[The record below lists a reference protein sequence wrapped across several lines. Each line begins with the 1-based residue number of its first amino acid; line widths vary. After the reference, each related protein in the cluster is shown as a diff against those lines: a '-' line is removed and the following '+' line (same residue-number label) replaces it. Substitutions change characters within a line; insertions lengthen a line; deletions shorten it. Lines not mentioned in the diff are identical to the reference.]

1 MQRKAFRIVT
11 LVTCAGLV
19 LVGCS
24 TPVPPDSA
32 SVQRAAEAPTESPT
46 DSPTDS
52 EREVAAEEPMM
63 DRAEPVTDD
72 DALAAVGRGVYRGA
86 RVCVIN
92 ARSAELRPVPRLNVF
107 FTKADRVSKNG
118 TIVDPGTQI
127 CGEAAYSTA
136 KYDVTGEIYMM
147 YYELKPMRF
156 VASNGY
162 TFADAEIKWN
172 LANLPCAYV
181 SEEPETKIYDS
192 GEARFTLQRLND
204 SKDFKEFTITVA
216 DSQGKNYDCAR

>member
-1 MQRKAFRIVT
+1 MQQWTFPLAT
-11 LVTCAGLV
+11 LVTCAGLA

-24 TPVPPDSA
+24 SPAPSDTASA
-32 SVQRAAEAPTESPT
+32 QRAAEAPIESEL
-46 DSPTDS
+46 D
-52 EREVAAEEPMM
+52 VAAEELVE
-63 DRAEPVTDD
+63 DTAEPVTDD
-72 DALAAVGRGVYRGA
+72 GDAEVSVGRGVYRGA

-118 TIVDPGTQI
+118 TMVEPGTQI

-136 KYDVTGEIYMM
+136 RDDVTGEIYMM
-147 YYELKPMRF
+147 YYELKPIRF
-156 VASNGY
+156 AASNSYSGVSGEISWN
-162 TFADAEIKWN
+162 FAKA
-172 LANLPCAYV
+172 PCAYV
-181 SEEPETKIYDS
+181 SGEPETKIYDS